1 MVMAYNEEDIMLK
14 LSRKGVGLLTS
25 QYKIVLRMCLLLN
38 MIIAGALA
46 FCLPANADSYDSQT
60 SPRFANMGMTLPYTD
75 TETGIFYDEAFVHG
89 SDGYNIK
96 EVMNGESSI
105 YNDAWIRN
113 KATVKFGYNPS
124 GEMVFSTTVSH
135 KHNIT
140 ILDGSSINGGG
151 VISNGNNDTGTTSL
165 NMYRTD
171 FIDNSA
177 TRFLNESSGVDHTG
191 VAFGGALLNYSKNQA
206 VIETSTFQNNY
217 VMHFNQASGGA
228 IYNGSNA
235 LYGSEIVLG
244 SVKSSGG
251 GTFIN
256 NHAGNELMDHPAYV
270 QGETSQVESKI
281 LQVWV
286 NNSTDHVN
294 GDLSVLATGGAIH
307 NEGEYISENDRFD
320 YNHAIGVTA
329 KGGAIYNSVDL
340 SLPEYRSVMH
350 LNGIVTFVDN
360 YVGEGISADNADYY
374 NPTKFFYS
382 TTALGG
388 AIYND
393 SDLNIANGDS
403 DLIYFGSD
411 TTGNYAVAEETAAGG
426 AIYNDKN
433 GVINAIRSSSM
444 FQGNSANALS
454 IGTAMGGAIANYG
467 KIALQGGSFDGNK
480 ATSVAG
486 YAYGGAIYNHTNNG
500 DEGKITVEINQ
511 NTSFYNNSAGY
522 GGAIFNRGI
531 IDGSISSDAIL
542 EFKRNTATATLG
554 NVAMGNSIYNASGA
568 TFSLHLTDNA
578 QISFGTNQSV
588 YNAGIFRIAGSN
600 EEPSELASST
610 VATMSGDNTAVVLA
624 STLYSAD
631 GSSAYEI
638 SRTNLG
644 LTSTG
649 YIDSTAINNAA
660 VNDTAL
666 KLTNNEIYLLSG
678 SYMNLNSGNDTLVN
692 NNFNIYENANL
703 KYKNQNGNVDYLGNT
718 IDNSGAVTYYGYNDN
733 SDMYIAKALVNSS
746 TLNAA
751 ADGLLTNIH
760 VDNLKSKEG
769 NQIVVNL
776 SNSAADPSA
785 SKADIVVVDSTIHND
800 AGTTTKIVFHDLN
813 NQYISQV
820 YLGQD
825 DKIYFA
831 KTQLS
836 QTDYDFDN
844 TFSTSAV
851 NSDYKIKIGYEING
865 SVYDWFLY
873 READIDPAI
882 DPEDMALIDLP
893 RAALEQTRSILL
905 PISRTNR
912 GQCNCYQDNCA
923 NSYCQYESS
932 RSKTRLWATPI
943 FRKGTYDKPIETDF
957 TVKGID
963 FGMDIQPAHSAMYGV
978 FGSYRSGEYE
988 NDGKGKKYFS
998 HFGSE
1003 LDITSIIGGLY
1014 LRKYFGNLYMLGA
1027 AYGGKLD
1034 VDLKTKNGVKSSV
1047 DGYTIGA
1054 LGEMG
1059 YDIRLTHREILTPSL
1074 RATYSY
1080 INFSN
1085 INDLNGKKGSVDD
1098 VNNVELEAALKYE
1111 YQFNNQY
1118 QLPTTGY
1125 IKPSVIQTI
1134 STGGKVKIADKEYDD
1149 TLENETL
1156 GRIELGADAELI
1168 RNFSVGAFGNYT
1180 FGSEYSAWGVGGN
1193 IRYVW

>member
-1 MVMAYNEEDIMLK
+1 MLK

-25 QYKIVLRMCLLLN
+25 QYKSVLRKCLLLN
-38 MIIAGALA
+38 MIVAGSFA
-46 FCLPANADSYDSQT
+46 FCLTANADSYDSQT

-75 TETGIFYDEAFVHG
+75 TETGISYDEAFVHG

-96 EVMNGESSI
+96 EVMNGESSV

-113 KATVKFGYNPS
+113 KATVKFGYQPS
-124 GEMVFSTTVSH
+124 GETVSSTTVEH

-165 NMYRTD
+165 DIYRTQ
-171 FIDNSA
+171 FKDNSA

-206 VIETSTFQNNY
+206 SIIASTFESNY

-244 SVKSSGG
+244 SVKSSLGG
-251 GTFIN
+251 AFIS
-256 NHAGNELMDHPAYV
+256 NHAGNELMSHPTYV
-270 QGETSQVESKI
+270 QGEISQVESKI
-281 LQVWV
+281 LQVWL
-286 NNSTDHVN
+286 NSSTDHIN
-294 GDLSVLATGGAIH
+294 GDLSELATGGAIH
-307 NEGEYISENDRFD
+307 NGGEYISENDKFE

-329 KGGAIYNSVDL
+329 KGGAIFNGADP
-340 SLPEYRSVMH
+340 SLPEYRSIMN
-350 LNGIVTFVDN
+350 LNGLITFTDN
-360 YVGEGISADNADYY
+360 YVGEGISANNVDYD
-374 NPTKFFYS
+374 NPTNFFYS

-393 SDLNIANGDS
+393 SNLNFANGD
-403 DLIYFGSD
+403 DDFVFFGSD
-411 TTGNYAVAEETAAGG
+411 TTGNYAVATETAAGG
-426 AIYNDKN
+426 AIYNDTN
-433 GVINAIRSSSM
+433 GIVNAIRSNSI
-444 FQGNSANALS
+444 FDGNSANALS

-467 KIALQGGSFDGNK
+467 KMALQGGSFSGNR
-480 ATSVAG
+480 ATSVGG

-511 NTSFYNNSAGY
+511 NTLFSNNSAGY
-522 GGAIFNRGI
+522 GGAIFNKGT
-531 IDGSISSDAIL
+531 IDGSVNSNARL
-542 EFKRNTATATLG
+542 EFTGNSASATSG
-554 NVAMGNSIYNASGA
+554 GISMGNSIYNASGA
-568 TFSLHLTDNA
+568 TFSLQLTNNA
-578 QISFGTNQSV
+578 QIDFGTNQSV
-588 YNAGIFRIAGSN
+588 YNAGTFRITGSN
-600 EEPSELASST
+600 DIPTELSSST
-610 VATMSGDNTAVVLA
+610 VSTMSGDSTSIALA
-624 STLYSAD
+624 STLYSAE

-638 SRTNLG
+638 SRTKLG

-649 YIDSTAINNAA
+649 FIDSTAINSAA
-660 VNDTAL
+660 LNDTAL
-666 KLTNNEIYLLSG
+666 KLSNNEIYLLSG
-678 SYMNLNSGNDTLVN
+678 SYMNLNSGNDVLVN
-692 NNFNIYENANL
+692 NNFDVYENANL
-703 KYKNQNGNVDYLGNT
+703 RYKNQNGNLDYLANT
-718 IDNSGAVTYYGYNDN
+718 IENEGAVTYYGYADN

-776 SNSAADPSA
+776 SNSADNPAT
-785 SKADIVVVDSTIHND
+785 SKADIVVIDSNIHND
-800 AGTTTKIVFHDLN
+800 TGTTTKIVFHDLSN
-813 NQYISQV
+813 NYISQV

-831 KTQLS
+831 KTQVS

-844 TFSTSAV
+844 TFSTTAV
-851 NSDYKIKIGYEING
+851 NSDYNIKIGYEMNG

-912 GQCNCYQDNCA
+912 GQCSCYQDNCS

-943 FRKGTYDKPIETDF
+943 FRKGSYDKPIETDF
-957 TVKGID
+957 TIKGID
-963 FGMDIQPAHSAMYGV
+963 FGMDIQPAHSAMYGF
-978 FGSYRSGEYE
+978 FGSYRNGEYE

-1014 LRKYFGNLYMLGA
+1014 LRKYFGNFYMLGA

-1034 VDLKTKNGVKSSV
+1034 VDLKTKTGVKSSV

-1059 YDIRLTHREILTPSL
+1059 YDIRLTHREVLTPSL

-1080 INFSN
+1080 INFSD
-1085 INDLNGKKGSVDD
+1085 INDLNGKKGSVDN

-1134 STGGKVKIADKEYDD
+1134 STGGKVKVADKEYDD

-1168 RNFSVGAFGNYT
+1168 RNFSIGAFGNYT